1 MNYKTLLVLTILLA
15 PVVTFA
21 QYQPLVGIPGID
33 ISSDFNSYINALYK
47 LSISLAALLAVIK
60 IIVAGA
66 KWMLTDLI
74 SSTQEA
80 KADIQGAVFGLL
92 IIIAA
97 VLILETIN
105 PQLTKTNVFI
115 APASNIDNS
124 PAIDNRKLTNCVA
137 QWGEGTT
144 INPETGGCNPS
155 QSAINASTT
164 VSKEAEAAA
173 CVASTGDGF
182 AWDHVEGR
190 CNSDREI
197 VNPTTI
203 IKNASDCV
211 REHGSFA
218 WDSVTSTCNTN
229 N

>member
-1 MNYKTLLVLTILLA
+1 MNYKNLLVLAVLLT

-47 LSISLAALLAVIK
+47 LSISIAALLAVIK

-74 SSTQEA
+74 SSKQEA
-80 KADIQGAVFGLL
+80 KADIEGAVLGLL
-92 IIIAA
+92 VIIAA

-105 PQLTKTNVFI
+105 PQLTKTNVFV
-115 APASNIDNS
+115 APVSDIDNS
-124 PAIDNRKLTNCVA
+124 PAIDNRKLANCEA
-137 QWGEGTT
+137 QWGKGTT
-144 INPETGGCNPS
+144 VNTETGGCNPS
-155 QSAINASTT
+155 QSAINTSTT

-173 CVASTGDGF
+173 CVAEHGDSS

-190 CNSDREI
+190 CNPDREI
-197 VNPTTI
+197 VNPTTTT
-203 IKNASDCV
+203 KNARDCV

-218 WDSVTSTCNTN
+218 WDPVTSTCNTN